1 MNLVLDS
8 KLVLLQTHY
17 WLVHSPPT
25 PFALA
30 IFFEISYH
38 ISPFSFFLEI
48 MNNLELERL
57 LNEKLSTDRI
67 NDYAP
72 NGLQVEGKAEIKKI
86 ITGVTASQAL
96 INYAVAQQ
104 ADAVLVHHGYFWKSE
119 NPCIRGM
126 KGKRIKTLLVNDI
139 NLYGYHL
146 PLDVHPELGNNAK
159 LAQLLGI
166 GDLQPLENSS
176 TSIPVWGTLKDPVTS
191 EEFAQRIE
199 QVLHRKPL
207 ICTENGPHL
216 IRKVGI
222 CTGGGQGYIDLAA
235 AQGCDAFITGEV
247 SEQTIHS
254 AREQGI
260 HFFAAGHHATERYG
274 IKALGEWLA
283 AEYGLDVE
291 FKDIDNPA

>member
-1 MNLVLDS
+1 MTDT
-8 KLVLLQTHY
+8 LLA
-17 WLVHSPPT
+17 SAFPPT

-72 NGLQVEGKAEIKKI
+72 NGLQVEGKSEIKKI

-96 INYAVAQQ
+96 IDYAVAQQ
-104 ADAVLVHHGYFWKSE
+104 ADALLVHHGYFWKSE

-166 GDLQPLENSS
+166 SDLQPLENSS
-176 TSIPVWGTLKDPVTS
+176 TSIPVWGMLKDPVTA
-191 EEFAQRIE
+191 EEFAHRIE